1 MLAENP
7 VSTLQET
14 VAEAK
19 DVRTGRGKLFLTL
32 SVFIFAEGLGSWHIP
47 LWRRGCVLHFPQL
60 NCRVSYHNSSLL
72 YSGSGMGVRWLV
84 LCYRLKSKFEDIALD
99 CKLPVHMG
107 SVCQQA
113 ALQMTCFNGCAGPE
127 WAVS

>member
-1 MLAENP
+1 MDTAILTGALVLAENP

-32 SVFIFAEGLGSWHIP
+32 SVFIFAEGLGILAHPTLAQRVRPS
-47 LWRRGCVLHFPQL
+47 LSQL

-84 LCYRLKSKFEDIALD
+84 LCYR
-99 CKLPVHMG
+99 P
-107 SVCQQA
+107 
-113 ALQMTCFNGCAGPE
+113 
-127 WAVS
+127 